1 MKFRGKVSWWF
12 YAIMIGVAVLLI
24 PLIVVSAFVEPNRA
38 ALIMNLLLFVSI
50 ECFSVSIA
58 VHNFVVLEKED
69 LLIVFGLV
77 WRRIPYEEITALT
90 TTNNPMSSLA
100 ASLDRIEV
108 KCREHASTMIAVVDK
123 ERFLCEMKKRN
134 PAIAIR

>member
-38 ALIMNLLLFVSI
+38 ALLMNLILLVSI

-58 VHNFVVLEKED
+58 VHNFVVLEKDD
-69 LLIVFGLV
+69 LLIVFGLI
-77 WRRIPYEEITALT
+77 WRRIPYEEITALKA
-90 TTNNPMSSLA
+90 TNNPMSSLA
-100 ASLDRIEV
+100 ASLDRIEI

-123 ERFLCEMKKRN
+123 ECFLCEMKKRN
-134 PAIAIR
+134 SAIAIR